1 MTVALDLGSTRLK
14 AARLTEAGRVVLI
27 DTRPTPPLT
36 GSGLIR
42 EGDPEAWVAAA
53 SELLAEVS
61 LEQPGTSLAIASQRS
76 TFVLWEKRSGKAV
89 TPMVSWQDRRGEP
102 WCRAN
107 ANKAPEITARTGLT
121 LSPHYVGP
129 KLAVMLEK
137 EPSLRGGMAAGRI
150 LFGTLET
157 YLIWLWSGRRVHRTD
172 LSMAARTLMADLRE
186 QRWSEKLLN
195 MYEVPVECLPE
206 IGPTSAMAVVLDNHL
221 TITTSVADQAAGALA
236 VLGERTDT
244 ALVNLGTGGF
254 VLRVAPDAE
263 KVPPGFLL
271 GPTRLEDSQIA
282 YAVEGTINAIGPT
295 VEGFGPGPTLQTGID
310 PAPSGFCVPDSAGL
324 GSPHWRADFTT
335 SFSPQAKRLM
345 MPDLRRVVLE
355 GVVFRVKEILDGFA
369 GPTPITT
376 LLLSG
381 GMTSEPFLGPALA
394 DCTGMN
400 VQLLHEPEAT
410 LLGAAR
416 LGAGQDPYAEPNT
429 EPVSPL
435 SGQYLAD
442 KYRRWRGWTATLLHA
457 DRGPDTL
464 QK

>member
-14 AARLTEAGRVVLI
+14 AARLTEQGRVVLI
-27 DTRPTPPLT
+27 DARPTPPLS

-42 EGDPEAWVAAA
+42 EGDPAAWVKAT
-53 SELLAEVS
+53 SDLLAEVS
-61 LEQPGTSLAIASQRS
+61 LEQPGTSLAMASQRS
-76 TFVLWEKRSGKAV
+76 TFVLWEKESGTAV
-89 TPMVSWQDRRGEP
+89 TPLVSWQDRRGEP

-107 ANKAPEITARTGLT
+107 ADKAPAITARTGLQ

-129 KLAVMLEK
+129 KLATMLEQ
-137 EPSLRGGMAAGRI
+137 EPSLRKGMAAGRI

-186 QRWSEKLLN
+186 RQWSEKLLDL
-195 MYEVPVECLPE
+195 YGVPAECLPE
-206 IGPTSAMAVVLDNHL
+206 IGSTSAVAVVLDNHL
-221 TITTSVADQAAGALA
+221 TITTSVADQAASALA

-254 VLRVAPDAE
+254 VLRISPDAE

-271 GPTRLEDSQIA
+271 GPTRLEDGRVS

-295 VEGFGPGPTLQTGID
+295 VEGFGPGPTLQTGVD

-324 GSPHWRADFTT
+324 GSPHWLADFTT

-355 GVVFRVKEILDGFA
+355 GIVFRVREILDGFS
-369 GPTPITT
+369 GPTPVRN

-381 GMTSEPFLGPALA
+381 GMASEPFVGPALA

-400 VQLLHEPEAT
+400 VELLHEPEAT

-416 LGAGQDPYAEPNT
+416 MGAGQDPYAAPRT
-429 EPVSPL
+429 EPVSSL
-435 SGQYLAD
+435 SGKYLSD
-442 KYRRWRGWTATLLHA
+442 KYRRWRGWTSTLL
-457 DRGPDTL
+457 RGE
-464 QK
+464 KEKGREG